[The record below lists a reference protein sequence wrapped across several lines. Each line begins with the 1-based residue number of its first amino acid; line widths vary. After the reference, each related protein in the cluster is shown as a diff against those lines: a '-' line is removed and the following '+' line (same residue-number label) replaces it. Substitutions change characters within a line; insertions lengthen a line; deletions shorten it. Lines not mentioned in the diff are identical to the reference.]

1 MTVPSSVVH
10 IGTTAF
16 ANCTN
21 LSDVTFKR
29 KTVADVTSMEN
40 FSWGLELGTIL
51 HCSDAD
57 YKLSHRST
65 WVKWVGDTAWTEID
79 IQGALNGS
87 EIPDHGTLESIE
99 IGNDV
104 SSISAQAF

>member
-1 MTVPSSVVH
+1 MTIPSSVVR

-16 ANCTN
+16 ANCTSL
-21 LSDVTFKR
+21 LSVTFKE

-51 HCSDAD
+51 FCTDAD

-65 WVKWVGDTAWTEID
+65 WVKWVGDAAWTEID

-87 EIPDHGTLESIE
+87 EIPDHSTLKSIE
-99 IGNDV
+99 IGTDV
-104 SSISAQAF
+104 SSIGA